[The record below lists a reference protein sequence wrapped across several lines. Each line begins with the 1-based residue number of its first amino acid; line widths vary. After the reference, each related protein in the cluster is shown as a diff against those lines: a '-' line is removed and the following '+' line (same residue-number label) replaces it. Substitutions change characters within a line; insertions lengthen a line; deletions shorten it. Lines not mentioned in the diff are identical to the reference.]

1 MSAVTPERQRLRSHD
16 LRAPGAEDVRRVLA
30 STGDEVDAPWQAA
43 CDELELDAS
52 PGTLGLAD
60 LEQVTAAIG
69 RAGGVVGLLA
79 RSTTIRIA
87 TYRELAARAEQAAA
101 PPWDWARKA
110 LDELL
115 RARVPSRRRLQEIVD
130 LDPFA
135 SDLRPDL
142 DQIAARAAQRTGAA
156 IGAVN
161 ILLEGA
167 QATVGQHGMPA
178 WMVRAG
184 GTPAEWSF
192 CSTIRRTR
200 EDHVVPDAHAD
211 VLHRVNPLVFH
222 EGTGSYAGV
231 PLLTARGEVIGT
243 CCVADGEAHEFT
255 AADLAA
261 LAEEAAIVVET
272 LEERRTARV
281 RRGELAG

>member
-1 MSAVTPERQRLRSHD
+1 MSAVTSEQHRLRSHD
-16 LRAPGAEDVRRVLA
+16 FRAPGAADVRRVLA
-30 STGDEVDAPWQAA
+30 AAGDEVDGPWEAA
-43 CDELELDAS
+43 CEQLELDPDPQAL
-52 PGTLGLAD
+52 TLAD
-60 LEQVTAAIG
+60 LEQVTAVIG

-101 PPWDWARKA
+101 PPWDWARRA

-115 RARVPSRRRLQEIVD
+115 RTRVPSRRRLQEIAD
-130 LDPFA
+130 LDPFC
-135 SDLRPDL
+135 SELRPDL
-142 DQIAARAAQRTGAA
+142 DQVAARAAQRTGAA
-156 IGAVN
+156 VGAIN

-167 QATVGQHGMPA
+167 QGTAGQHGMPE
-178 WMVRAG
+178 WMVRVG

-200 EDHVVPDAHAD
+200 TEHVVPDAHAD

-222 EGTGSYAGV
+222 EGTASYAGV
-231 PLLTARGEVIGT
+231 PLLTPRGEVVGT
-243 CCVADGEAHEFT
+243 CCVADVRAHDFT

-261 LAEEAAIVVET
+261 LAEEAAVVVQT
-272 LEERRTARV
+272 LEERRSARV
-281 RRGELAG
+281 RRGELSD